1 MILVKRKRIVRHKDY
16 GGYLMRY
23 NDMIELGISIDIDD
37 RGVNRLERLKR
48 GGLGVNLIN
57 WPHQPVDNL

>member
-48 GGLGVNLIN
+48 GAI
-57 WPHQPVDNL
+57 